1 MIKLVLSDKS
11 TTVVIVNPENDQQK
25 IDFSVSSIVSRR
37 NKEELAPEHQYD
49 VLNAFLNYKGMEF
62 KIELYRR
69 YAEAD
74 ETIMA
79 NIIKKELTPLPFSIA
94 HQILEM
100 FDLKEMKAY
109 LKDIYKL
116 TAPASLEDT
125 FEAHHAQVLGYT
137 KEQTYIKDEYMD
149 LAALITVIKSVLPT
163 VGYFAEIKE
172 SDLNN
177 ALKEQI
183 LYEFIRTYTPVGSS
197 VAIIKLRELIKK
209 LMGSPTNSDEAD
221 SIRVIEKGV
230 PKEHMHEHLL
240 ANVVVQR
247 LFVANVLM
255 DKEDK
260 HIVNKIFGYV
270 NMRLRN
276 KGDVASTIRDKD
288 GLTSID
294 GDGMDK
300 ESMIESYKVISK
312 LPIATDVEFNFFL
325 ENIHD
330 ILPHLPITFDPNDKD
345 KTKVYFNK
353 DILIDAEGASKKMYG
368 ITLDKIHFIIL
379 GIIFKKVIY
388 PETLDY
394 VKIEVLTNLLAIG
407 STYLF
412 SLGLNGLGLLLL
424 SYRDMSSSDKFY
436 INLSANRSRVPKE
449 LKDELAIYFPFEREI
464 NATTRINVVDDIIN
478 DLGNEI
484 NSKKWITFMPRKYLD
499 ELNVSNGDFISPDIK
514 IHLTSFLIEHEKLLL
529 QNKKGY

>member
-353 DILIDAEGASKKMYG
+353 DI
-368 ITLDKIHFIIL
+368 
-379 GIIFKKVIY
+379 
-388 PETLDY
+388 
-394 VKIEVLTNLLAIG
+394 
-407 STYLF
+407 
-412 SLGLNGLGLLLL
+412 
-424 SYRDMSSSDKFY
+424 
-436 INLSANRSRVPKE
+436 
-449 LKDELAIYFPFEREI
+449 
-464 NATTRINVVDDIIN
+464 
-478 DLGNEI
+478 
-484 NSKKWITFMPRKYLD
+484 
-499 ELNVSNGDFISPDIK
+499 
-514 IHLTSFLIEHEKLLL
+514 
-529 QNKKGY
+529 